1 MPFLIS
7 RLFFTIIFNSFLF
20 LFLIIGIQNSS
31 NKSKVDLLLD
41 ETVELP
47 VSFIMGLSFI
57 SGSILGSSININYKK
72 TKR

>member
-1 MPFLIS
+1 MSFLIS
-7 RLFFTIIFNSFLF
+7 KLFYTIVFHSFLF

-31 NKSKVDLLLD
+31 NKSKFNFLLD

-57 SGSILGSSININYKK
+57 SGSILGSLINIDSKK
-72 TKR
+72 KIK